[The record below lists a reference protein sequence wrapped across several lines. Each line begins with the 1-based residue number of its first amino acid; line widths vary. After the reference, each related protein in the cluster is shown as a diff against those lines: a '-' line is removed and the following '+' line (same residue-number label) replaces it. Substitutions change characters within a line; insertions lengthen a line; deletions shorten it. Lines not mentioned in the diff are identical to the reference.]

1 MKSLLIPGRCVPLFR
16 HSLFREVQ
24 TLSLTRKFTSVSR
37 TQWPVISASGLKQ
50 MDQTYSKPV
59 IINQSSCKNI
69 VRFYAANDEEEKIER
84 PASMGSGKKEE
95 PKKGPKG
102 PISWFNLAV
111 SGVLIGIMLAFY
123 YYARNKKEAAIAK
136 EQQRALGKA
145 KIGGTFELIDHNG
158 KIAKSEDFLGKWILL
173 YFGFTHC
180 PDICPEE
187 LEKLGEVVDKLATK
201 AKDLGEV
208 QPLFI
213 TVDPHRD
220 GVKEVGEYV
229 KEFHPRLIGLTGS
242 EEQVKDACKSYRVYF
257 SAGPKDDDN
266 DYIVDH
272 TIIVYLLNPNGE
284 FVDYYG
290 QTKDADM
297 ITNSVIM
304 SMAKFNNVHK
314 KNVFGF

>member
-1 MKSLLIPGRCVPLFR
+1 MKSLLISGRCLPLFR
-16 HSLFREVQ
+16 HSVFREIQ
-24 TLSLTRKFTSVSR
+24 TLSLSRQFTNVSR
-37 TQWPVISASGLKQ
+37 TKWPVIVGLKPIN
-50 MDQTYSKPV
+50 QTCIKPV
-59 IINQSSCKNI
+59 IINQSCSKSI
-69 VRFYAANDEEEKIER
+69 VRFYATNDEKEKIER
-84 PASMGSGKKEE
+84 PSYMGKKEE
-95 PKKGPKG
+95 TKKSPKG
-102 PISWFNLAV
+102 PISWLNLAV
-111 SGVLIGIMLAFY
+111 SGVIIGVMLAFY
-123 YYARNKKEAAIAK
+123 YYARDKKEQAIAK
-136 EQQRALGKA
+136 ERQRALGKA
-145 KIGGTFELIDHNG
+145 KIGGSFELIDHNG

-187 LEKLGEVVDKLATK
+187 LEKLGEVVDMLATK

-213 TVDPHRD
+213 TVDPQRD

-242 EEQVKDACKSYRVYF
+242 EEQVKSACKSYRVYF

-304 SMAKFNNVHK
+304 SMAKFNNIHK